1 MTSSTRNRLLDAALP
16 LFARNGFR
24 GTSVGQIEAAAGLTE
39 RGGAAYKHF
48 RSKAEILHAALERQI
63 DQIIEMRG
71 AVTDMLP
78 LGDVRAELVLLAK
91 WILTELGHERLINSL
106 LEKDG
111 NTAPGLCEQFRDRV
125 VEPGYA
131 AAAQVLRERLS
142 DLQLDPA
149 TDTDALAA
157 VVVGSLVN
165 YRRHQWTF
173 TAPPLGVDEQR
184 YVEALVNL
192 VFPHQQR
199 SRGQH

>member
-131 AAAQVLRERLS
+131 AAAQVLHERLS